1 MPFEHCMTRNLKQ
14 TDATDTFTAARFT
27 GHSKEPRLMIKIL
40 QGIGAVFALVT
51 AFFGMMYILGGDIL
65 LSALVSLVLTTLLF
79 FLVEQLVQ
87 RKVEVTKQ
95 RFSIASLFLWI
106 SYILISIPLSLLLLH
121 SLNVEIY
128 HRQDIQAAAASKEKA
143 LNGMLAAYQT
153 EVDDQLVM
161 FQAAIGPLL
170 HKYATDP
177 GSELSLTKPPF
188 AITQATLDAITLAD
202 VPLVVSLSTSARS
215 TLFSMPDAD
224 IKTRN
229 AQYVASYGKVFTNW
243 ERLKVPIAYSEL
255 DSLLAKNL
263 RELQATFNK
272 HKFDPSSNFTYSL
285 PSATV
290 LMDKP
295 LALWVRHRPYP
306 LLLAVVFFHVLLLLP
321 FILKARPGVYDT
333 NEEQPLHLRFPEA
346 FEF

>member
-1 MPFEHCMTRNLKQ
+1 M
-14 TDATDTFTAARFT
+14 
-27 GHSKEPRLMIKIL
+27 SKIL
-40 QGIGAVFALVT
+40 QSIGAVFALVT
-51 AFFGMMYILGGDIL
+51 AFLGMMYILGGDLL

-106 SYILISIPLSLLLLH
+106 AYVLISIPLSLLLLH

-128 HRQDIQAAAASKEKA
+128 HRQDIQAAATSKENA
-143 LNGMLAAYQT
+143 LYGMLASYNAKA
-153 EVDDQLVM
+153 DDQVTKFALR
-161 FQAAIGPLL
+161 IRPLL
-170 HKYATDP
+170 EQYATAPRLNTFYKD
-177 GSELSLTKPPF
+177 SLASPPF
-188 AITQATLDAITLAD
+188 GIKPATLESVTTDNVTLVIGLIKSAK
-202 VPLVVSLSTSARS
+202 STR
-215 TLFSMPDAD
+215 FSMPEVAV
-224 IKTRN
+224 KTRN
-229 AQYVASYGKVFTNW
+229 ANYVTSYGKVFTNW

-255 DSLLAKNL
+255 DSLLAKN
-263 RELQATFNK
+263 RGELEATFNE
-272 HKFDPSSNFTYSL
+272 HKFDPNSSFSYPL

-295 LALWVRHRPYP
+295 MALWARHRPYP

-333 NEEQPLHLRFPEA
+333 KEEQPLHVRFPEA